1 MNKNLTETI
10 KNVIKNKI
18 KQKLNEE
25 FNPTAT
31 AGTADIRRT
40 GIDMGKQGRAKGVRP
55 KERGL
60 VDQVVKMLMA
70 SAETAE
76 IDRSPGVRR
85 ALKLLFKELER
96 ANAKAAPAQAE
107 PAAQEEI

>member
-1 MNKNLTETI
+1 MKLIMENWRQFEENSET
-10 KNVIKNKI
+10 
-18 KQKLNEE
+18 NEE
-25 FNPTAT
+25 FNPAAT

-40 GIDMGKQGRAKGVRP
+40 GIELGKQGKGKGVKP

-70 SAETAE
+70 SAESAE

-85 ALKLLFKELER
+85 ALKLLFRELEK
-96 ANAKAAPAQAE
+96 ASAQAAPEEMPQK
-107 PAAQEEI
+107 QEEI